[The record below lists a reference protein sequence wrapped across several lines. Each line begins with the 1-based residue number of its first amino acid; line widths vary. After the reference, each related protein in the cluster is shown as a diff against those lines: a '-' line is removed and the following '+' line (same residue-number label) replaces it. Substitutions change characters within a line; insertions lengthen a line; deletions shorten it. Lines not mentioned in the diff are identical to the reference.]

1 MRERQTSMNVM
12 PAGGLAEYFTK
23 KNSEDQV
30 QVVPNIWPLYEG
42 LTVAEE
48 RYLERIEHGDK
59 FFGTYNT
66 PQSMTIHASEKLVAD
81 YSPSHVG
88 AKSLHYS
95 SFLKDRARDSPK
107 GFGTPQKI
115 PKPINQIEPPILEQI
130 LIKEKCPSMDHQ
142 NIIDGVCS
150 ICNIKINGLIVR
162 CPICLHGG
170 HRKHIQKW
178 F

>member
-1 MRERQTSMNVM
+1 MNVM
-12 PAGGLAEYFTK
+12 PKDGLAEYFRK

-30 QVVPNIWPLYEG
+30 QVLPNFWPLNEG
-42 LTVAEE
+42 LNVAKEI
-48 RYLERIEHGDK
+48 YLERIDHGDK
-59 FFGTYNT
+59 FFDTYNT
-66 PQSMTIHASEKLVAD
+66 PNYMNFHASENLVAD
-81 YSPSHVG
+81 YSPSHLG

-107 GFGTPQKI
+107 DFGTPQRSTKR
-115 PKPINQIEPPILEQI
+115 INQIEPGILGQI
-130 LIKEKCPSMDHQ
+130 LVKEKCPSKDHQ

>member
-1 MRERQTSMNVM
+1 MNVM

-23 KNSEDQV
+23 KNSQDQL
-30 QVVPNIWPLYEG
+30 QVLPNIWPLYEV

-48 RYLERIEHGDK
+48 RYLERIDHGEK

-66 PQSMTIHASEKLVAD
+66 PQSMNFHASEKLVAD
-81 YSPSHVG
+81 YSPSQVG

-107 GFGTPQKI
+107 GFGTPQKS
-115 PKPINQIEPPILEQI
+115 PKPINHIEPAILEQI
-130 LIKEKCPSMDHQ
+130 LVKEKCPSEDHQ

>member
-1 MRERQTSMNVM
+1 MIF
-12 PAGGLAEYFTK
+12 Y
-23 KNSEDQV
+23 
-30 QVVPNIWPLYEG
+30 
-42 LTVAEE
+42 
-48 RYLERIEHGDK
+48 
-59 FFGTYNT
+59 
-66 PQSMTIHASEKLVAD
+66 ASEKLVAGN
-81 YSPSHVG
+81 SPSQVG

-107 GFGTPQKI
+107 GFGTPQKSLRR
-115 PKPINQIEPPILEQI
+115 INQIEPAILEQI
-130 LIKEKCPSMDHQ
+130 LVKEKCPSKDHL
-142 NIIDGVCS
+142 NIIEGVCS